1 MPSRPRSRRFVIVLT
16 NEIVLD
22 HAYGENLVSGLE
34 KFTNSPVFRIRL
46 KYYFKDTGT
55 SPLALDEDLS
65 INRLKEF
72 IKDLNE
78 FASNNNMVVKTT
90 EDFDYYLEKE
100 ENHIN
105 ERRRVGMDIKA
116 HHENIEIGMEE
127 FKDVLDTNMSKRP
140 LTEMQLWDAY
150 YMAVMKKVCNFS
162 VPGSGK
168 TATTL
173 GMYSFLNT
181 LGKVDRLLMIGP
193 INSFGSWLDEF
204 ESCFGDPPRYFSIQE
219 DKGMGIQ
226 GVELKLKFDSK
237 ATELF
242 LFNYESLDKYASI
255 VKKYVVDDKTMIVLD
270 EVHRIKSTSGIR
282 ANETMDVVKE
292 ARYLVSLTG
301 TPIPN
306 NYADIYNMFN
316 MTLGLNYKDLMGFEK
331 NELKNPSPDVK
342 ARINESIQPFFC
354 RTTKEALGVP
364 PADPEIMYPI
374 SASDE
379 ECRLFSELRIFLRN
393 NQLTFFIRALQ
404 MESDPRMIYK
414 ALDDNIINFLDLDES
429 GPINHDAL
437 EGQYYDSGMS
447 SKMNKCLEIVD
458 ELVKENKNVIVWCIF
473 KDSIRTISEK
483 LRDRGISTEVV
494 YGDIPVND
502 RHQILNKF
510 KSGQCQVLV
519 ANPHTLAES
528 VSLHSVCHDAV
539 YYEYTYNLVH
549 FLQSKDRIHRLGLP
563 QGQYTRFHVLYL
575 DYGED
580 INPRSLDLRI
590 LDRLHAK
597 EDMMYAAIERGEL
610 EIMPSE
616 EEDLRLIL
624 GEYFESYR

>member
-1 MPSRPRSRRFVIVLT
+1 M
-16 NEIVLD
+16 
-22 HAYGENLVSGLE
+22 SGLE
-34 KFTNSPVFRIRL
+34 KFINSPVFRIRL
-46 KYYFKDTGT
+46 KYYFKDVGT
-55 SPLALDEDLS
+55 FPMALDDDLS

-72 IKDLNE
+72 IKDLSD
-78 FASNNNMVVKTT
+78 FAFDNDAVVRTT
-90 EDFDYYLEKE
+90 KDFDDYLEKE

-116 HHENIEIGMEE
+116 HHENIEIGMSE
-127 FKDVLDTNMSKRP
+127 FKGILDANMSQRP

-150 YMAVMKKVCNFS
+150 YMTVMKKVCNFS

-173 GMYSFLNT
+173 GMYSFLKV

-204 ESCFGDPPRYFSIQE
+204 ESCFGDPPRYFNIQE
-219 DKGMGIQ
+219 DKGMGVQ

-242 LFNYESLDKYASI
+242 LFNYESLDKYAQI
-255 VKKYVVDDKTMIVLD
+255 VKKFVVDDRTMVVLD
-270 EVHRIKSTSGIR
+270 EVHRIKSISGVR
-282 ANETMDVVKE
+282 AAETMDVVKE
-292 ARYLVSLTG
+292 VRYLVSLTG

-306 NYADIYNMFN
+306 NYTDIYNMFN

-364 PADPEIMYPI
+364 PADPEILYQVM
-374 SASDE
+374 ASDE
-379 ECRLFSELRIFLRN
+379 ECRLFSELRIFLGN
-393 NQLTFFIRALQ
+393 NQLSFFIRALQ
-404 MESDPRMIYK
+404 MESDQRMIYK

-429 GPINHDAL
+429 GPINRKGLESQHHDV
-437 EGQYYDSGMS
+437 GMS
-447 SKMNKCLEIVD
+447 SKMKKCLEIVD
-458 ELVKENKNVIVWCIF
+458 GLIKENKNVIVWCIF

-483 LRDRGISTEVV
+483 LRDMGISSEVV
-494 YGDIPVND
+494 YGDIPVID

-539 YYEYTYNLVH
+539 YYEYTHNLVH

-563 QGQYTRFHVLYL
+563 QGQYTRFHIIYL
-575 DYGED
+575 DYGERV
-580 INPRSLDLRI
+580 NPGSLDLNI
-590 LDRLHAK
+590 LNRLHAK
-597 EDMMYAAIERGEL
+597 EDIMYAAIERGEL

-624 GEYFESYR
+624 GEYFKSYR